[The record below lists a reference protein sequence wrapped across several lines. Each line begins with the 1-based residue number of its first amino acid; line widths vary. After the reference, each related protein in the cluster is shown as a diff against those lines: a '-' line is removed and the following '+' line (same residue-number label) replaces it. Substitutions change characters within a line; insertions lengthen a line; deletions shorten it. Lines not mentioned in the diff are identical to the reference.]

1 MKRLWNRIR
10 GAFATQ
16 NDSGC
21 CCVKCRLKGKVTETN
36 MDASY
41 DQFKGIYNSFPVCPK
56 CGGTIRPER
65 INCNDDSKMH

>member
-1 MKRLWNRIR
+1 
-10 GAFATQ
+10 
-16 NDSGC
+16 
-21 CCVKCRLKGKVTETN
+21 